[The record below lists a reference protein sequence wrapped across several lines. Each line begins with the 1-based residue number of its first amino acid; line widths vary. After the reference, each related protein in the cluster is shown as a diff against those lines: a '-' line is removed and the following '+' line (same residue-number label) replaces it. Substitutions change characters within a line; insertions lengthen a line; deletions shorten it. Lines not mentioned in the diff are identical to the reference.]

1 MEHRPFPPDATK
13 PPESKFPWPLV
24 AIIAAAVMLALIIWL
39 IPSTNKAATSN
50 LNNTASQT
58 NVLRIDAIT
67 MAPQDAAGVANV
79 DVYGQATNAGSRVI
93 NGAAVSAVFKDKN
106 GVSIYEQQRPMERV
120 DTKKKNEDTMAKS
133 LDQEPIK
140 PGQTV
145 EFRARFEQVPATW
158 NHESPQLTVTQVV
171 ENK

>member
-13 PPESKFPWPLV
+13 PPESKFPWPIV
-24 AIIAAAVMLALIIWL
+24 AILAAIVMLALIIWL
-39 IPSTNKAATSN
+39 VPNTNKAATSN
-50 LNNTASQT
+50 LNNTASQS
-58 NVLRIDAIT
+58 NLLRIDAIT
-67 MAPQDAAGVANV
+67 LAPQAAGGAANV
-79 DVYGQATNAGSRVI
+79 DVYGQATNAGSKVI
-93 NGAAVSAVFKDKN
+93 NGATVSAVFKDKS
-106 GVSIYEQQRPMERV
+106 GTPIYEQQRPMERV
-120 DTKKKNEDTMAKS
+120 DVNKKNADTTPKS

-171 ENK
+171 ENN